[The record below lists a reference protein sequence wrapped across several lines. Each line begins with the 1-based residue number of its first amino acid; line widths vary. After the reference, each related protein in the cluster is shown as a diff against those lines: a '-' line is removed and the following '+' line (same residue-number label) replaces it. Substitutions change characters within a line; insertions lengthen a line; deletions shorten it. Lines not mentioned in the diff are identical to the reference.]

1 MRKLFVILLIL
12 LFVVRPYMMRKR
24 RKAKEAVTIG
34 EVQDVYL
41 KEGEAEALEGRKEA
55 PSLRPMQDKALV
67 STIIKE
73 WVREGR

>member
-1 MRKLFVILLIL
+1 MKR
-12 LFVVRPYMMRKR
+12 R
-24 RKAKEAVTIG
+24 RKAQETVAVG

-41 KEGEAEALEGRKEA
+41 KEGEAEALEGKKDT

-73 WVREGR
+73 WVRESR